1 MSEKKIIRKNSKT
14 EPKNFLGLLPLGID
28 ARHEFTPQVYLDN
41 KVPKKL
47 HPKFVIKP
55 FNNELKRKWLR
66 ITKLI
71 YLEEVY
77 LSDKTIEEIKK
88 YDAKEEEELREIIR
102 MSIVGFSNF
111 LTADGSEID
120 FKKDDDGY
128 LDSDVFNLIHDS
140 VVGDLTNELNRVSC
154 LKAVELLGLD

>member
-88 YDAKEEEELREIIR
+88 YDEVTLASLDDNSGYRRKRAK
-102 MSIVGFSNF
+102 VA
-111 LTADGSEID
+111 LTQS
-120 FKKDDDGY
+120 
-128 LDSDVFNLIHDS
+128 LLVFI
-140 VVGDLTNELNRVSC
+140 
-154 LKAVELLGLD
+154 